1 MPTTS
6 TISIK
11 RNWRNGNRAATL
23 KLLVDRYGFSRREAR
38 RLVADF
44 DAGSRPQRPGA

>member
-1 MPTTS
+1 MPDTS
-6 TISIK
+6 TTAIK

-23 KLLVDRYGFSRREAR
+23 KLLVERYGFSPGEAR

-44 DAGSRPQRPGA
+44 DARARRRRTGI